1 MEGVVADGARQ
12 VGSEIA
18 GYRIESV
25 LGEGGMGTVYLAER
39 PQGGL
44 CALKVLSARVA
55 AGDPSFA
62 TRFRREAA
70 YAEALNHPH
79 ILELFEAGA
88 APDGTL
94 FHAMQYVRGADLGAM
109 LARNGPMGLE
119 QGLSILGQVGDALDC
134 AHAQGL
140 VHRDIKPGNII
151 VAEEASGAQAFLTD
165 FGLSKNPSEDS
176 VALTRQGQF
185 IGTTAYTAPE
195 EILAQPR
202 GHLVDI
208 YSLGCVLYE
217 TLVGAP
223 PFVRERDL
231 DVLYAHIGDPRPKV
245 TDARPDLPATIN
257 EIVAK
262 AMAISPTERYGSC
275 AELIAAASALLPGG
289 EGRQAAEMAATA
301 QIAPSMASAPAAE
314 QSAVGVASG
323 GGAGEPAAAPAGG
336 PAPAG
341 STAPFSE
348 PAPGVPA
355 PTAEPLQIFVNAGAG
370 RGPEIVVDHEVM
382 LGRLST
388 LDGALADDVRI
399 SRRHGRI
406 TRSPDGGLLIEDLD
420 SANGTFVNGTRIA
433 GPQRLGTGDE
443 VRIGST
449 VLLVSA
455 QPALADLPRALEAVP
470 PPAPSAPP
478 TEDPSADDLPQPL
491 PTPEPVVP
499 GTDAPQLQPS
509 PEIGEF
515 SLEPALPS
523 VAKLVLRLEVDLD
536 AGELAVWIEGGEA
549 VRVVRD
555 GADWRMETR

>member
-1 MEGVVADGARQ
+1 MEGDVADGARHA
-12 VGSEIA
+12 GSEIA

-55 AGDPSFA
+55 AGDQTFA
-62 TRFRREAA
+62 TRFKREAA

-94 FHAMQYVRGADLGAM
+94 FHAMQYVRGSDLGAM
-109 LARNGPMGLE
+109 LAHSGPIGLE
-119 QGLSILGQVGDALDC
+119 QALSILGQVGDALDC
-134 AHAQGL
+134 AHAAGL

-176 VALTRQGQF
+176 VALTRQGQL

-217 TLVGAP
+217 TLVGAA

-245 TDARPDLPATIN
+245 TDARPELPATIN

-262 AMAISPTERYGSC
+262 AMAISPTERYATC
-275 AELIAAASALLPGG
+275 AEMIAAASALLPGG
-289 EGRQAAEMAATA
+289 EARGAAAMAATA
-301 QIAPSMASAPAAE
+301 PSGASALAAE
-314 QSAVGVASG
+314 QPAVASG
-323 GGAGEPAAAPAGG
+323 GGVGG
-336 PAPAG
+336 PAAERVVGPASAG
-341 STAPFSE
+341 STAPTSE
-348 PAPGVPA
+348 PVPGGPA
-355 PTAEPLQIFVNAGAG
+355 PSAGPLRIFVNAAAG
-370 RGPEIVVDHEVM
+370 RGPEIVIDDEIM

-388 LDGALADDVRI
+388 LDGALAEDVQI

-406 TRSPDGGLLIEDLD
+406 TRSSDGGLLIEDLD
-420 SANGTFVNGTRIA
+420 SANGTFVNGTRIV
-433 GPQRLGTGDE
+433 GPHLVGAGDE

-455 QPALADLPRALEAVP
+455 QPALADSPQALEA
-470 PPAPSAPP
+470 APP
-478 TEDPSADDLPQPL
+478 LAASATPTENLHADDLPRPL
-491 PTPEPVVP
+491 PTPEPVVLSV
-499 GTDAPQLQPS
+499 DAAQPQPS
-509 PEIGEF
+509 SKIGEF
-515 SLEPALPS
+515 SLDPPTPVA
-523 VAKLVLRLEVDLD
+523 AKLVLRLEVDLD
-536 AGELAVWIEGGEA
+536 AGELAVAIEGGEA
-549 VRVVRD
+549 VRIVRD